1 MTDVRRALTARG
13 VAVVLITGLAAVVLA
28 VGLGADSRG
37 LPGWLS
43 LTPPLIA
50 IVTAFVLRSVLPA
63 LLLGL
68 WAGAWVLDGFSLKG
82 LLTSFLG
89 LFAERIPEALLDP
102 EHISVIL
109 FIMMIGG
116 MIGILASN
124 GGMLAVVEAIR
135 KIAHTRRSGQLLST
149 GLGFAVF
156 FDDYANTLLVGKTMR
171 PLTDRL
177 RVSREKLAFIVDT
190 TASPVAGLALVSTWI
205 GYEVGMID
213 ANQPAAIDQTGYSV
227 FLSSMPYCFYPLLI
241 LVFLVAVAASGRDF
255 GPMRRAE
262 SDAWREREP
271 RPEEQ
276 AATEIDA
283 ELPDVPAGVPLRLV
297 NFLAPVIVLVV
308 SLIAGLIVTGEGD
321 GLRQIIGNSDPYKA
335 LMWASFLGAFSA
347 GILTIGQGILSLA
360 ETVDSWYIGM
370 RATLY
375 AVIILV
381 MAWALSAITQ
391 ELQAAEF
398 LVMRFGADLSPQLL
412 PALTFVLAAVIS
424 FAIGSCFGTIGI
436 MMPIVLPLGWGI
448 LQQNGLV
455 GGADLHPI
463 YLAVVA
469 SVLAGSIWGDHS
481 SPISDTTILSSMSAN
496 CDHLEHVRTQ
506 MPYALTVGAVA
517 LFVGVLPVSYGVPVW
532 LALGAS
538 AAVVVGLPYLV
549 GRNVGES
556 LTKQHTTPEAASPA
570 KRD

>member
-1 MTDVRRALTARG
+1 MIDISRIVAGRG
-13 VAVVLITGLAAVVLA
+13 VKLGLFVAFAALVWVA
-28 VGLGADSRG
+28 VGNPELRV

-50 IVTAFVLRSVLPA
+50 IVTAFVFRSVLPA

-82 LLTSFLG
+82 LFTSFLG
-89 LFAERIPEALLDP
+89 VFADRIPEALLDP
-102 EHISVIL
+102 EHIAVVL

-124 GGMLAVVEAIR
+124 GGIVAVVEAIQ
-135 KIAHTRRSGQLLST
+135 KVAHTRRAGQLLTT
-149 GLGFAVF
+149 GLGFTIF

-205 GYEVGMID
+205 GYEVGMVD
-213 ANQPAAIDQTGYSV
+213 ANQPAVISQSAYSV
-227 FLSSMPYCFYPLLI
+227 FLASLPYCFYPILI
-241 LVFLVAVAASGRDF
+241 LVFLLAVAASGRDF
-255 GPMRRAE
+255 GPMHRAE
-262 SDAWREREP
+262 TKARHAREP
-271 RPEEQ
+271 QTGNPE
-276 AATEIDA
+276 AAEVDA
-283 ELPDVPAGVPLRLV
+283 ELPDVPPGAPLRLV
-297 NFLAPVIVLVV
+297 NFLIPVTVLVA
-308 SLIAGLIVTGEGD
+308 SLIIGLVVTGEGE
-321 GLRQIIGNSDPYKA
+321 GLRQIIGSSDPYKA
-335 LMWASFLGAFSA
+335 LMWASFLGALTA
-347 GILTIGQGILSLA
+347 GVLTVSQRILTLEQTIDG
-360 ETVDSWYIGM
+360 WYIGM

-381 MAWALSAITQ
+381 MAWALSTMTQ
-391 ELQAAEF
+391 ELHAGEF
-398 LVMRFGADLSPQLL
+398 LVTRFGSDLSPHLL
-412 PALTFVLAAVIS
+412 PALTFVVAAAIS

-436 MMPIVLPLGWGI
+436 VMPIVLPLSWGV
-448 LQQNGLV
+448 LAQNGL
-455 GGADLHPI
+455 GSPTDLHPI

-481 SPISDTTILSSMSAN
+481 SPISDTTILSSMSAS

-517 LFVGVLPVSYGVPVW
+517 LFVGVLPVGYGVPVW
-532 LALGAS
+532 IGLVVSS
-538 AAVVVGLPYLV
+538 AAVVGLPFVV
-549 GRNVGES
+549 GRDIGGDLLDRPRAAES
-556 LTKQHTTPEAASPA
+556 QKTTTRS
-570 KRD
+570 

>member
-1 MTDVRRALTARG
+1 MIDISRFLAGRG
-13 VAVVLITGLAAVVLA
+13 VKLGLFVALGALAWVA
-28 VGLGADSRG
+28 VGNPEARV

-50 IVTAFVLRSVLPA
+50 IVMAFVLRSVLPA

-68 WAGAWVLDGFSLKG
+68 WAGAWVLEGFGSKG
-82 LLTSFLG
+82 LLTSLLG
-89 LFAERIPEALLDP
+89 LFADRIPTALLDP
-102 EHISVIL
+102 EHIAVVL

-116 MIGILASN
+116 LIGILASN
-124 GGMLAVVEAIR
+124 GGMLAVVEAIQ
-135 KIAHTRRSGQLLST
+135 KVAHTRRAGQLLTS
-149 GLGFAVF
+149 GLGFTIF

-213 ANQPAAIDQTGYSV
+213 ANQPLAVGHSAYSV
-227 FLSSMPYCFYPLLI
+227 FLASLPYCFYPILI
-241 LVFLVAVAASGRDF
+241 LVFLVAIAASGRDF
-255 GPMRRAE
+255 GPMHRAE
-262 SDAWREREP
+262 TRAWHDRESQTEQPDA
-271 RPEEQ
+271 
-276 AATEIDA
+276 TVIDA

-297 NFLAPVIVLVV
+297 NFLVPVIVLVV
-308 SLIAGLIVTGEGD
+308 SLVAGLMVTGEGE
-321 GLRQIIGNSDPYKA
+321 GLRQIIGSSDSYKA
-335 LMWASFLGAFSA
+335 LMWASFIGALTA
-347 GILTIGQGILSLA
+347 GVLTVSQQILTLEQTI
-360 ETVDSWYIGM
+360 DSWYIGM

-398 LVMRFGADLSPQLL
+398 LVLRFGADLAPQLL

-436 MMPIVLPLGWGI
+436 VMPIVLPLAWGI
-448 LQQNGLV
+448 LEHNGMNTP
-455 GGADLHPI
+455 GDLHPI
-463 YLAVVA
+463 YLTVVA

-481 SPISDTTILSSMSAN
+481 SPISDTTILSSMSAS

-532 LALGAS
+532 LGLGAC
-538 AAVVVGLPYLV
+538 AVVIVGLPYLV
-549 GRNVGES
+549 GRDIGKGSKNRRNIS
-556 LTKQHTTPEAASPA
+556 EAGSPA
-570 KRD
+570 KRN

>member
-1 MTDVRRALTARG
+1 MIDISRIVAGRG
-13 VAVVLITGLAAVVLA
+13 VKLGLFVALAAIVWVA
-28 VGLGADSRG
+28 VGNPELRV

-50 IVTAFVLRSVLPA
+50 IFMAFVLRSVLPA

-68 WAGAWVLDGFSLKG
+68 WAGAWVLDGFSLNG
-82 LLTSFLG
+82 LFLSFLG
-89 LFAERIPEALLDP
+89 IFADRVPEALLDP
-102 EHISVIL
+102 EHIAVVL

-124 GGMLAVVEAIR
+124 GGMLAVVEAIQ
-135 KIAHTRRSGQLLST
+135 KVAHTRRAGQLLTT
-149 GLGFAVF
+149 GLGFTIF

-177 RVSREKLAFIVDT
+177 RVSREKLAFIVDS

-213 ANQPAAIDQTGYSV
+213 ANQPLAVGHSAYSV
-227 FLSSMPYCFYPLLI
+227 FLASLPYCFYPI
-241 LVFLVAVAASGRDF
+241 LVLIFLVAIAASGRDF
-255 GPMRRAE
+255 GPMHRAE
-262 SDAWREREP
+262 TNAWRARELQTGD
-271 RPEEQ
+271 PE
-276 AATEIDA
+276 ATEVDA
-283 ELPDVPAGVPLRLV
+283 ELPDVPPGAPLRLV
-297 NFLAPVIVLVV
+297 NFLIPVIVLVA
-308 SLIAGLIVTGEGD
+308 SLIIGLVVTGEGE
-321 GLRQIIGNSDPYKA
+321 GLRQIIGSSDPYKA
-335 LMWASFLGAFSA
+335 LMWASFLGALTA
-347 GILTIGQGILSLA
+347 GVLTVSQRILTLEQ
-360 ETVDSWYIGM
+360 TVDSWYIGM

-398 LVMRFGADLSPQLL
+398 LVMRFGADLAPQLL

-436 MMPIVLPLGWGI
+436 VMPIVLPLSWGV
-448 LQQNGLV
+448 LAQNGLA
-455 GGADLHPI
+455 GPTDLHPI

-481 SPISDTTILSSMSAN
+481 SPISDTTILSSMSAS
-496 CDHLEHVRTQ
+496 CDHLDHVRTQ

-517 LFVGVLPVSYGVPVW
+517 LFVGVLPVSYGLPVW
-532 LALGAS
+532 LGLGAC
-538 AAVVVGLPYLV
+538 AVVVVGLPYIV
-549 GRNVGES
+549 GRDVGEGS
-556 LTKQHTTPEAASPA
+556 KNRRNISEAGSPA
-570 KRD
+570 KRN